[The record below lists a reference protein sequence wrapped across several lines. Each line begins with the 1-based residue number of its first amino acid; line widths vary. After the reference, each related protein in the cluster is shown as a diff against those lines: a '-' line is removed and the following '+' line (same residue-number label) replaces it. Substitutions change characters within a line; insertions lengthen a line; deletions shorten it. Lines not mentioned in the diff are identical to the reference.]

1 MSVRK
6 LIHRGRQSLYGP
18 CMVLG
23 GVERSGRPLT
33 VVWSEIGRHPGG
45 IDSIIAALLTVLAQ
59 AQLPMD
65 TAVPNRL
72 AVAVATGALA
82 LRRSAPLPTC
92 AVIMVATAS
101 MGLSSHP
108 PADFGL
114 YLSIMLA
121 AFTVA
126 AERNLKQAG
135 AGGLVLALG
144 VVLHDLRSPEY
155 GSVSGMVSDLMIPV
169 VVWGLG
175 RVVRVQRGR
184 ADRSGDLLRKL
195 ELERDDLAR
204 EAVTLERKRLAREL
218 HDVVTHSVSVVVIQA
233 QGAQRVLEG
242 EQPAA
247 RQALDTIEEASR
259 AALTDMRRLLGLL
272 REDLPAGQEAARQ
285 PQPGL
290 DSLGRLAAQVRAAGL
305 TVEIS
310 RSGQDVPLS
319 PALELN
325 AYRIVQEAL
334 TNALKYAGQAK
345 VTVEIT
351 TAPPDLHVRITD
363 DGPGLTAGNG
373 LSGGRGLLGMRERV
387 AVYGGELTA
396 GNRDGGGFEVRARVP
411 LSEPS

>member
-1 MSVRK
+1 
-6 LIHRGRQSLYGP
+6 
-18 CMVLG
+18 MVLG
-23 GVERSGRPLT
+23 GVERSVRPLG
-33 VVWSEIGRHPGG
+33 VVWSAVGRHPGG
-45 IDSIIAALLTVLAQ
+45 IDNAIAALLTVLAQ
-59 AQLPMD
+59 AQLPID
-65 TAVPNRL
+65 TAVPIRVT
-72 AVAVATGALA
+72 VAVATGALV
-82 LRRSAPLPTC
+82 LRRSAPLPAC
-92 AVIMVATAS
+92 AVIMVATAL

-126 AERNLKQAG
+126 AERNLKLAS

-155 GSVSGMVSDLMIPV
+155 GSVSGVVSDLMIPI

-204 EAVTLERKRLAREL
+204 EAVAFERKRLAREL

-247 RQALDTIEEASR
+247 RQALDTIEEAGR
-259 AALTDMRRLLGLL
+259 AALTEMRRLLGLL
-272 REDLPAGQEAARQ
+272 RDDEPERESARR

-305 TVEIS
+305 AVEIG
-310 RSGQDVPLS
+310 RSGDDVPLS
-319 PALELN
+319 PALELTV
-325 AYRIVQEAL
+325 YRIVQEAL

-345 VTVEIT
+345 VTVAII

-363 DGPGLTAGNG
+363 DGPGLTTGTG

-396 GNRDGGGFEVRARVP
+396 GSRDGGGFEVCARIP
-411 LSEPS
+411 LSEQS